1 MEDKRAEYS
10 EDEIITLEFDEG
22 DSFECGIMGVFD
34 LDDKQYIALEPLD
47 ESSDVYL
54 YGYVPT
60 DDDFELLDIPEED
73 FDRVAAEFD
82 RLMDAPVEE

>member
-34 LDDKQYIALEPLD
+34 LDDK
-47 ESSDVYL
+47 
-54 YGYVPT
+54 
-60 DDDFELLDIPEED
+60 LDIPEED
-73 FDRVAAEFD
+73 FARVAAEFD
-82 RLMDAPVEE
+82 RLMDEPVEE

>member
-1 MEDKRAEYS
+1 MEEKRALYA
-10 EDEIITLEFDEG
+10 EDEIITLEFDDG
-22 DSFECGIMGVFD
+22 ASFECGIIGTFE
-34 LDDKQYIALEPLD
+34 LDEKEYIALDALD
-47 ESSDVYL
+47 DTNDVYL

-82 RLMDAPVEE
+82 RLMDEPV

>member
-47 ESSDVYL
+47 ESNDVYL
-54 YGYVPT
+54 YGYVST

-82 RLMDAPVEE
+82 RLMDEPVEE

>member
-1 MEDKRAEYS
+1 MDEKRALYG
-10 EDEIITLEFDEG
+10 EDEIITLEFDDG
-22 DSFECGIMGVFD
+22 ATFECGIIGTFE
-34 LDDKQYIALEPLD
+34 LDDKEYIALDALD
-47 ESSDVYL
+47 ETNDVYL

-82 RLMDAPVEE
+82 RLMDEPIE